1 MVYLNADGTVT
12 STKPFTV
19 TGAITSTFSFFLE
32 IFTLFFD
39 SIFSTKDQLKAKR
52 GNRGGGSSTGGN
64 YSQRNVGY
72 NRGEAVRRRGA
83 NVKTVGDMKAAD
95 AACGGGG

>member
-12 STKPFTV
+12 ETKPFTV
-19 TGAITSTFSFFLE
+19 TGAITGTFSFFMD
-32 IFTLFFD
+32 IFQLFFD
-39 SIFSTKDQLKAKR
+39 SIFSTKDQIKAKR
-52 GNRGGGSSTGGN
+52 GNRSSGGGGN
-64 YSQRNVGY
+64 YSQRNQSF
-72 NRGEAVRRRGA
+72 NSRDAVRRRGP